1 MKFDINSPRSFLVS
15 VSLDW
20 IFNGAKCLV
29 TLLQY
34 ILDIFLIVST
44 DRHLICTDILLI
56 QLVPYIFR
64 S

>member
-1 MKFDINSPRSFLVS
+1 MKFDINSARSFLVS

-44 DRHLICTDILLI
+44 DRHLICMDI
-56 QLVPYIFR
+56 
-64 S
+64 